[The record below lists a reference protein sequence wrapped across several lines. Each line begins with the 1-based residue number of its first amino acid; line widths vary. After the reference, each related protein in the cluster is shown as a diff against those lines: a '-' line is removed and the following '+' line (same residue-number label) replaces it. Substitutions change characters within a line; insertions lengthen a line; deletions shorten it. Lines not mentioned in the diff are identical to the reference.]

1 MNELKPCPFCGGE
14 AYEKYRDVVNCKNDN
29 CFIQYTDFDIEGW
42 NTRAIDPRLKKTVD
56 ELENWM
62 GEIQERR
69 EKKLDEEDLSICYLD
84 GQLAGLAGALYY
96 LEEYVPELKEK
107 K

>member
-42 NTRAIDPRLKKTVD
+42 NTRAIDPRLRGAVEEMQKDDKTEHLINSEGWRNGWHYGMVHA
-56 ELENWM
+56 E
-62 GEIQERR
+62 EILR
-69 EKKLDEEDLSICYLD
+69 KYF
-84 GQLAGLAGALYY
+84 
-96 LEEYVPELKEK
+96 PELKEE
-107 K
+107 